1 MLTNNTQSEFC
12 IYAQD
17 SRYTRRIDLIL
28 SQMFDG
34 QSRSYIQRLIEDGL
48 VMKNGVVLDR
58 HCKVRRGDL
67 IAVNW
72 KIDKSHIAAEDI
84 PLEVIVETNDYALV
98 SKEAGM
104 NVHPVPGEGGKS
116 GTLINALMSHFGSLS
131 VINGVER
138 PGLVHRL
145 DKDTSG
151 ILIIAKNDWFM
162 TYVQRQINNRT
173 VKKTYIAL
181 VAGRVGETK
190 WYIESYM
197 WRDPNDR
204 KKHTIN
210 DPLNP
215 KLAQTRYKVL
225 GYFGDLASLVE
236 VDLLTGR
243 THQIRL
249 HMLSIGHPVVGDSV
263 YGNAKINTLFADKYD
278 LHRQALHAY
287 RVEFTYES
295 ERVFGIAPLK
305 EDIHNVIVE
314 LMNIC
319 EPKEAS
325 NYFHIEKYA
334 QI

>member
-17 SRYTRRIDLIL
+17 PRYTRRIDLVL

-48 VMKNGVVLDR
+48 VMKNGVILDR
-58 HCKVRRGDL
+58 HCKVRRGDV
-67 IAVNW
+67 IVVNW

-84 PLEVIVETNDYALV
+84 PLEVIAETDDYALV
-98 SKEAGM
+98 SKDAGM
-104 NVHPVPGEGGKS
+104 NVHPVPWEGGKS

-131 VINGVER
+131 VINGIER
-138 PGLVHRL
+138 PWLVHRL

-151 ILIIAKNDWFM
+151 ILIIAKNDGFM
-162 TYVQRQINNRT
+162 THVQRQINKRT
-173 VKKTYIAL
+173 VKKTYITL

-204 KKHTIN
+204 KKHTIHN
-210 DPLNP
+210 PLNP

-225 GYFGDLASLVE
+225 GYFGDIASLVE

-249 HMLSIGHPVVGDSV
+249 HMLSIGHPVIGDSV
-263 YGNAKINTLFADKYD
+263 YGNAKINALFADKYY

-287 RVEFTYES
+287 RVEFTYEN

-305 EDIHNVIVE
+305 SDMKSVIAKLSDTFEPVE
-314 LMNIC
+314 M
-319 EPKEAS
+319 S
-325 NYFHIEKYA
+325 NYFSIHEYIT
-334 QI
+334 